1 MKSFATF
8 ISESVSNAA
17 KQAKKLGLKGDG
29 HGSWVDPNGRIVGR
43 TVEGELVFNSGR
55 KPSAGSDPLNPG
67 AAARQAV
74 SEVPPPSQAG
84 SASQDLPSPEE
95 QEPVEKTRGTL
106 TLGFGR
112 FNPPTAGHEKLLD
125 LSLIHI

>member
-43 TVEGELVFNSGR
+43 TIEGELVFNSGR
-55 KPSAGSDPLNPG
+55 KPSKGSDPLNPG

-74 SEVPPPSQAG
+74 SEVPPPSSTSQA
-84 SASQDLPSPEE
+84 SLRISDLFPLFHD
-95 QEPVEKTRGTL
+95 QIQ
-106 TLGFGR
+106 
-112 FNPPTAGHEKLLD
+112 H
-125 LSLIHI
+125 

>member
-43 TVEGELVFNSGR
+43 TIEGELVFNSPPDHDNPTDSIGNNIYALTVNATDLAGNTSR
-55 KPSAGSDPLNPG
+55 QRLWIYITKADTVKPTIYGVNGVTTPSSVLCM
-67 AAARQAV
+67 
-74 SEVPPPSQAG
+74 SENETYINTFVA
-84 SASQDLPSPEE
+84 DE
-95 QEPVEKTRGTL
+95 
-106 TLGFGR
+106 
-112 FNPPTAGHEKLLD
+112 
-125 LSLIHI
+125 

>member
-43 TVEGELVFNSGR
+43 TIEGELVFNSGR
-55 KPSAGSDPLNPG
+55 KPSKGSDPLNPG

-74 SEVPPPSQAG
+74 SEVPPPSSTSQA
-84 SASQDLPSPEE
+84 PEAVPAADE
-95 QEPVEKTRGTL
+95 QNKWKKQRTL
-106 TLGFGR
+106 TLVCR
-112 FNPPTAGHEKLLD
+112 FNHRSWPRETPR
-125 LSLIHI
+125 

>member
-43 TVEGELVFNSGR
+43 TIEGELVFN
-55 KPSAGSDPLNPG
+55 
-67 AAARQAV
+67 
-74 SEVPPPSQAG
+74 
-84 SASQDLPSPEE
+84 
-95 QEPVEKTRGTL
+95 
-106 TLGFGR
+106 
-112 FNPPTAGHEKLLD
+112 